1 MAKEM
6 SSWKQKTLYKIV
18 SPENFE
24 SREVGCTFAS
34 DPQNLIGRRVDI
46 SLKELTDDRTKQH
59 LKVIL
64 EVVDVKEDKA
74 LTRFKIF
81 EANSGYLHSK
91 VRKGM
96 SKIDYIGFINLQ
108 DGRVRV
114 KIMAVTHKNIKSSQK
129 KEILARIKKT
139 MEGYQSATL
148 NDFVQA
154 TLFGKLGTEIYH
166 NSKNIC
172 PISRVE
178 VEEVKI
184 L

>member
-6 SSWKQKTLYKIV
+6 SSWKQKNLYKIV

-24 SREVGCTFAS
+24 SREVGSTFAS
-34 DPQNLIGRRVDI
+34 DPQNLLGRRVDI
-46 SLKELTDDRTKQH
+46 SLKELTEDRTKQH

-74 LTRFKIF
+74 YTRFKIF
-81 EANSGYLHSK
+81 EANQGYLHSK

-96 SKIDYIGFINLQ
+96 SKVDYVGYINLQ
-108 DGRVRV
+108 DGKVRV
-114 KIMAVTHKNIKSSQK
+114 KIMAVTHKNAKTSQR
-129 KEILARIKKT
+129 KEILARITKT
-139 MEGYQSATL
+139 MEGYKSATL

-166 NSKNIC
+166 NAKNIC

>member
-18 SPENFE
+18 SPESFE
-24 SREVGCTFAS
+24 SKEVGSTFAG
-34 DPQNLIGRRVDI
+34 DPQNLIGRRVDV
-46 SLKELTDDRTKQH
+46 SLKELSDDRTKQH

-64 EVVDVKEDKA
+64 EITEVREGTA
-74 LTRFKIF
+74 FTRFRIF
-81 EANSGYLHSK
+81 EANQGYLHSK

-96 SKIDYIGFINLQ
+96 SKVDYIGFLNFP

-114 KIMAVTHKNIKSSQK
+114 KIMAVTHKNVKTSQR
-129 KEILARIKKT
+129 KEILARIAKT
-139 MEGYQSATL
+139 AEGYQNQTL

-154 TLFGKLGTEIYH
+154 TLFGKLGTDVYH
-166 NSKNIC
+166 NAKSIC

-178 VEEVKI
+178 VGEVKI

>member
-24 SREVGCTFAS
+24 SREVGSTFAS
-34 DPQNLIGRRVDI
+34 DPKNLIGRRVDI
-46 SLKELTDDRTKQH
+46 SLKELTEDRTKQH

-64 EVVDVKEDKA
+64 EVTDVKEDKA
-74 LTRFKIF
+74 YTKFKIF
-81 EANSGYLHSK
+81 EANQGYLHSK

-96 SKIDYIGFINLQ
+96 SKVDYIGFIDLQ

-114 KIMAVTHKNIKSSQK
+114 KIMAVTHKNAKSSQR
-129 KEILARIKKT
+129 KEILARITKT
-139 MEGYQSATL
+139 MEGYKNLTL

>member
-6 SSWKQKTLYKIV
+6 NSWKQKTLYKIV

-24 SREVGCTFAS
+24 SREVGNTFAS
-34 DPQNLIGRRVDI
+34 DPKNLIGRRVDI
-46 SLKELTDDRTKQH
+46 SLKDLTEDRTKQH

-64 EVVDVKEDKA
+64 EVTDVKDDKA
-74 LTRFKIF
+74 YTKFKIF
-81 EANSGYLHSK
+81 EANQGYLHSK

-96 SKIDYIGFINLQ
+96 SKVDYIGFIDLQ

-114 KIMAVTHKNIKSSQK
+114 KIMAVTHKNAKSSQR
-129 KEILARIKKT
+129 KEILARITKT
-139 MEGYQSATL
+139 VEGYKNCTL
-148 NDFVQA
+148 NDFIQA

-166 NSKNIC
+166 NSKNIT